1 MLLLVFAS
9 VCVYL
14 SVCLS
19 VCLSVSVCLFI
30 CLPACLP
37 VCVLV
42 VHAFVLV
49 VFVFCEV
56 EGVGEINKY
65 EPKYVGVSS
74 LSDGTIRTVSDMGC
88 CTFFGF

>member
-19 VCLSVSVCLFI
+19 VCLS
-30 CLPACLP
+30 ACL
-37 VCVLV
+37 CLGR
-42 VHAFVLV
+42 AFVLV

-65 EPKYVGVSS
+65 EPKYLGVSS

-88 CTFFGF
+88 CTFIGF